1 MAQTRC
7 HSTWVTKYVFGKQHR
22 SKKKTSCLVDS
33 WFWWA
38 FCGLSQFPRQPAFKP
53 SWITGCP
60 LRPLSQ
66 ACSNWRGKMQFTTVN
81 SGNKYSISH
90 KNITDTTKDLVLLPN
105 ASCCQQ
111 KFLNRI
117 LHVVANTSGKIIYM
131 CVLHLVYYFTC
142 RKDVRTQKHYNHP
155 YTPKYW
161 VLTICLPQI

>member
-1 MAQTRC
+1 MDRTFGWILTKGLHCHENITTRKKIRGFFLLWIHFFKILWEKYFEALLSNF
-7 HSTWVTKYVFGKQHR
+7 HSKSMKEKYQNIK
-22 SKKKTSCLVDS
+22 S
-33 WFWWA
+33 
-38 FCGLSQFPRQPAFKP
+38 
-53 SWITGCP
+53 
-60 LRPLSQ
+60 
-66 ACSNWRGKMQFTTVN
+66 VN